1 MRLFKFRLEPLLR
14 YREHLAEQAR
24 LKVAKIRSDILVC
37 EDRIARLEKSYAHTA
52 EELDQKVGSGI
63 DAKQYKQFTHFL
75 AGIESNIESENM
87 QRKELLK
94 HLEEKQKEL
103 KQRTTDK
110 KVLESFKNRRRE
122 DYYQET
128 LKLDQKESDDMVILR
143 QARGVG
149 A

>member
-14 YREHLAEQAR
+14 YRKHLAEQAQ
-24 LKVAKIRSDILVC
+24 LKVAKIRSDILTSG
-37 EDRIARLEKSYAHTA
+37 DRIVRLEKSYAHTT

-63 DAKQYKQFTHFL
+63 SAKQYQQFTHYL

-87 QRKELLK
+87 QKRELLK
-94 HLEEKQKEL
+94 RLEEKQKEL
-103 KQRTTDK
+103 KQRTMDK
-110 KVLESFKNRRRE
+110 KALESLKNKRRE
-122 DYYQET
+122 DYYRQM
-128 LKLDQKESDDMVILR
+128 LKLDQKESDDMVIVR

>member
-14 YREHLAEQAR
+14 YREHIAEQTQ
-24 LKVAKIRSDILVC
+24 LEVAKIRSDILVS

-75 AGIESNIESENM
+75 AGIESNIESENI
-87 QRKELLK
+87 QRRELLK

-110 KVLESFKNRRRE
+110 KALENLKNRRRE

-128 LKLDQKESDDMVILR
+128 LKIDQKESDDMVILR

>member
-14 YREHLAEQAR
+14 FREHLAEQAQ
-24 LKVAKIRSDILVC
+24 LTVAKIRSDILVF
-37 EDRIARLEKSYAHTA
+37 EDRIASLEKSYARTT

-63 DAKQYKQFTHFL
+63 GAKQYKQFTHFL

-94 HLEEKQKEL
+94 RLEEKQKEL
-103 KQRTTDK
+103 KQRMTDK
-110 KVLESFKNRRRE
+110 KALENLKSRRRE
-122 DYYQET
+122 DYYQEM